1 MDYRNAHKAHP
12 WHGIS
17 LGKNVPEEV
26 RAFIEIV
33 PTDTVKYEVDKESGY
48 LSLDRPQK
56 FSNIVPSLYGFL
68 PRTYC
73 GPKMAELTNKALVR
87 TDVEGDGD
95 PLDICILTEKDVT
108 HGDIIVNAR
117 PIGGLRLLD
126 HNQADDKIIAV
137 LKSDAVYGS
146 MTDIDQV
153 PLDIIRRLIH
163 YFSTYKDIPG
173 EHTSRMQ
180 FVSIYGPEVA
190 KDVALLTVAS
200 ASADAVA
207 AQLPAFSSPFPRME
221 ANLVPIDNG
230 DGTVTF
236 VLRLTPKGFVMVL
249 R

>member
-1 MDYRNAHKAHP
+1 MSLRAKSRNLFKFVRSKKEVEMNYSKAHKAHP

-17 LGKNVPEEV
+17 IGDKVPEEV

-33 PTDTVKYEVDKESGY
+33 PTDTVKYEVDKETGY
-48 LSLDRPQK
+48 LTIDRPQK

-108 HGDIIVNAR
+108 HGDIIARAR

-137 LKSDAVYGS
+137 LMSDAVYG
-146 MTDIDQV
+146 MITDIEQV
-153 PLDIIRRLIH
+153 PPAIIRRLIH

-173 EHTSRMQ
+173 EHTERMK
-180 FVSIYGPEVA
+180 FISIYGPDVA
-190 KDVALLTVAS
+190 KDVILRS
-200 ASADAVA
+200 
-207 AQLPAFSSPFPRME
+207 ME
-221 ANLVPIDNG
+221 CPC
-230 DGTVTF
+230 
-236 VLRLTPKGFVMVL
+236 RC
-249 R
+249 